1 MPWIDPG
8 WLDFKNDAAQL
19 RDTVRRESWSKA
31 SWFEKILIWLN
42 GDSPNG
48 ANHRRDWK

>member
-8 WLDFKNDAAQL
+8 WLDRKTEIAET
-19 RDTVRRESWSKA
+19 RDTGRRNRWRA
-31 SWFEKILIWLN
+31 APWYIKILIWFD

-48 ANHRRDWK
+48 ANHRMDWK